1 MRKSQLFYMKPKT
14 LRKDDRLLIKIKN
27 FSKERKDENWDFRT
41 FLKNYDNI
49 KHIDSIVHELF
60 KQVSEA
66 IDCTSCGNCCKK
78 MQPILKKKD
87 INKLSKSLNITPD
100 QFITKYVDK
109 DEDGDN
115 ILNQLPCPFL
125 NDNKCTQYDSRPVD
139 CASYPHLHKKDFVFR
154 LIGVV
159 NNYSVC
165 PIVFNVYE
173 ALKNRLKSEFIDFL
187 EEFDEFE
194 YY

>member
-1 MRKSQLFYMKPKT
+1 MET
-14 LRKDDRLLIKIKN
+14 DLIKIEN
-27 FSKERKDENWDFRT
+27 HAKESENENWNFRT
-41 FLKNYDNI
+41 FLKGYDI
-49 KHIDSIVHELF
+49 KNLDTIVHKLF

-66 IDCTSCGNCCKK
+66 IDCTACGNCCKK
-78 MQPILKKKD
+78 IQPILKKKD
-87 INKLSKSLNITPD
+87 INKLSKSLNITPN
-100 QFITKYVDK
+100 QFITEYVDK

-115 ILNQLPCPFL
+115 ILNQLPCPVL
-125 NDNKCTQYDSRPVD
+125 YDNKCTQYDSRPVD

-159 NNYSVC
+159 NNYSIC

-173 ALKNRLKSEFIDFL
+173 ALKNKLKPEFIDFQ
-187 EEFDEFE
+187 EEFDEFG

>member
-1 MRKSQLFYMKPKT
+1 MET
-14 LRKDDRLLIKIKN
+14 DLIKIKK
-27 FSKERKDENWDFRT
+27 FSQEREDENWYFRT
-41 FLKNYDNI
+41 FLKGYAI
-49 KHIDSIVHELF
+49 KNLDSVVHKLF

-66 IDCTSCGNCCKK
+66 IDCTACGNCCKEI
-78 MQPILKKKD
+78 QPGLKKKD
-87 INKLSKSLNITPD
+87 INKLSKSLNILPD
-100 QFITKYVDK
+100 QFVTKYVDK

-125 NDNKCTQYDSRPVD
+125 KNNKCTQYESRPVD

-159 NNYSVC
+159 NNYSIC

-173 ALKNRLKSEFIDFL
+173 ALKNRLKSEFIDFQ
-187 EEFDEFE
+187 EEFGEFDNC
-194 YY
+194 

>member
-1 MRKSQLFYMKPKT
+1 MEI
-14 LRKDDRLLIKIKN
+14 DLIKIEN
-27 FSKERKDENWDFRT
+27 LAKEREGENWNFRT
-41 FLKNYDNI
+41 FLKGNDI
-49 KHIDSIVHELF
+49 KNLDTIVHKLF
-60 KQVSEA
+60 KRVSES
-66 IDCTSCGNCCKK
+66 IDCTACGNCCKK

-87 INKLSKSLNITPD
+87 ISKLSKSLNITPD

>member
-1 MRKSQLFYMKPKT
+1 MET
-14 LRKDDRLLIKIKN
+14 DLIKIEN
-27 FSKERKDENWDFRT
+27 HAKESENENWNFRT
-41 FLKNYDNI
+41 FLKGYDI
-49 KHIDSIVHELF
+49 KNLDTIVHKLF

-66 IDCTSCGNCCKK
+66 IDCTACGNCCKK
-78 MQPILKKKD
+78 IQPILNKKD
-87 INKLSKSLNITPD
+87 INKLSKSLNITPN

-125 NDNKCTQYDSRPVD
+125 NDNKCIQYDSRPVD

-159 NNYSVC
+159 NNYSIC

-173 ALKNRLKSEFIDFL
+173 ALKNKLKSEFIDFQ
-187 EEFDEFE
+187 EEFDEFG

>member
-1 MRKSQLFYMKPKT
+1 MEI
-14 LRKDDRLLIKIKN
+14 DLITIKN
-27 FSKERKDENWDFRT
+27 LSIAREDENWHFRT
-41 FLKNYDNI
+41 FLKNYDI
-49 KHIDSIVHELF
+49 KNLDSIVHVIF
-60 KQVSEA
+60 KQVSES
-66 IDCTSCGNCCKK
+66 IDCTSCGNCCKE
-78 MQPILKKKD
+78 MHPILKKKD

-100 QFITKYVDK
+100 QFIAKYVTKDK
-109 DEDGDN
+109 DGKR

-125 NDNKCTQYDSRPVD
+125 KDNKCTQYDSRPAD

-159 NNYSVC
+159 NNYSIC

-173 ALKNRLKSEFIDFL
+173 ALKSKFKSEFIDFQ
-187 EEFDEFE
+187 EDFADFD

>member
-1 MRKSQLFYMKPKT
+1 MET
-14 LRKDDRLLIKIKN
+14 DLIKIKN
-27 FSKERKDENWDFRT
+27 LSKEREDENWSFRT
-41 FLKNYDNI
+41 FLKGYDI
-49 KHIDSIVHELF
+49 KNLDTIVHKLF
-60 KQVSEA
+60 MQVSEA
-66 IDCTSCGNCCKK
+66 IDCTACGNCCKK
-78 MQPILKKKD
+78 IQPILKKKD

-100 QFITKYVDK
+100 QFISKYVNK
-109 DEDGDN
+109 DEDGER

-125 NDNKCTQYDSRPVD
+125 KDNKCTQYDSRPID

-159 NNYSVC
+159 NNYSIC

-173 ALKNRLKSEFIDFL
+173 GLKRKLKSEFIEFQEDFG
-187 EEFDEFE
+187 DFE

>member
-1 MRKSQLFYMKPKT
+1 MET
-14 LRKDDRLLIKIKN
+14 DLIKIKN
-27 FSKERKDENWDFRT
+27 FSKEREDENWYFRT
-41 FLKNYDNI
+41 FLKGYDI
-49 KHIDSIVHELF
+49 KHLDSIVHELF

-87 INKLSKSLNITPD
+87 IDKLSVSLNITPD
-100 QFITKYVDK
+100 KFIAKYVNK
-109 DEDGDN
+109 DGDGKS
-115 ILNQLPCPFL
+115 IINQLPCPFL
-125 NDNKCTQYDSRPVD
+125 KDNKCTKYDSRPVD

-159 NNYSVC
+159 NNYSIC

-173 ALKNRLKSEFIDFL
+173 ALKNRLKSEFIDIL